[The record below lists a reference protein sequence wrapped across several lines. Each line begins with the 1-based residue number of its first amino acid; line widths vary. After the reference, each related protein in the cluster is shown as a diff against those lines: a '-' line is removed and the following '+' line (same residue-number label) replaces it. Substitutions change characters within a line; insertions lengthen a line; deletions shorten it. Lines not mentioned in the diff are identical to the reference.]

1 MRGRSFIQCV
11 VRAQGIVRDSAP
23 SPTGSLLAREFRGR
37 SEGFASAEVFCM
49 SFISRLKEHPRGF
62 WFVFWGELAE
72 RSSYYGMRTLLALY
86 LVDVIGF
93 EKHRGA
99 FIVHTFIATC
109 YLLPLAGGFIADRWL
124 GRYKTIVYFSLPY
137 IMGHI
142 LLGLPSHIPG
152 VIYFALFLLAAGSGT
167 IKPSTSPLM
176 GLIYEKSG
184 KKNLLPEAF
193 SYFYLAINIGSLF
206 STFALPKVRD
216 HFMPATGW
224 TPASMSIGYQ
234 VALAFPTLLMVVAL
248 FVFAIGKRYYP
259 SENVGAQPKKTPEQ
273 KKAEID
279 TLLRIGGIFLII
291 IFWWFVYDQYADVW
305 IYFAKD
311 HMDLRVWPFDVKLTA
326 DQVQFVNPL
335 FILLFTPIFNWQ
347 WNWMAKRRSGVP
359 VPVTQRMLLGFI
371 LTLATT
377 LILTGIAIAAQ
388 NGATPSIWWQI
399 LAFAILTYA
408 ELCVSMLG
416 LAFAYEQ
423 ALPGTKS
430 VVTAFFFLTIWA
442 GDTLGAFYGD
452 RYEHGLSPV
461 PFFGLQIPLMVV
473 CTVAFWWVAR
483 RFERGEIPED
493 RGEEPAVA

>member
-1 MRGRSFIQCV
+1 
-11 VRAQGIVRDSAP
+11 
-23 SPTGSLLAREFRGR
+23 
-37 SEGFASAEVFCM
+37 M

-93 EKHRGA
+93 QKHSGA
-99 FIVHTFIATC
+99 FIVHMFIATC
-109 YLLPLAGGFIADRWL
+109 YLLPLAGGFIADRYL

-137 IMGHI
+137 ILGHV
-142 LLGLPSHIPG
+142 LLGWPTHIPAM
-152 VIYFALFLLAAGSGT
+152 IYFALFLLAAGSGT

-184 KKNLLPEAF
+184 KKDLLPEAF
-193 SYFYLAINIGSLF
+193 SYFYLAINLGSLF

-224 TPASMSIGYQ
+224 TPASLSIGYQ

-248 FVFAIGKRYYP
+248 FIFAIGKRYYP
-259 SENVGAQPKKTPEQ
+259 KENVGAHPKKTPEQ
-273 KKAEID
+273 RKAERA
-279 TLLRIGGIFLII
+279 TLARIAGIFLII

-311 HMDLRVWPFDVKLTA
+311 HMNLRVWPLDVSLTA

-347 WNWMAKRRSGVP
+347 WNWLAKRRGGVQ
-359 VPVTQRMLLGFI
+359 VPITQRMLFGFI
-371 LTLATT
+371 LTLVAT
-377 LILTGIAIAAQ
+377 LILTGIAFAAQ
-388 NGATPSIWWQI
+388 AGATPSIWWQI
-399 LAFAILTYA
+399 LAFAVLTYA

-430 VVTAFFFLTIWA
+430 MVTAVFFLTIFA
-442 GDTLGAFYGD
+442 GDFLGGVYGNMYD
-452 RYEHGLSPV
+452 HGLSPLT
-461 PFFGLQIPLMVV
+461 FFGLQVPLMAA
-473 CTVAFWWVAR
+473 CSLAFWFVAR

-493 RGEEPAVA
+493 LGEGAAA